1 MNNTLFTQ
9 LCLKTAQ
16 ILNLTDAEYFLKG
29 EVVTLDDIDIQF
41 IRDANDDN
49 LVRLFLELGELEPV
63 DKVDIYEALFSIQLL
78 MEGVVDG
85 QFVLD
90 NLHDRM
96 MFVVRLPLSEQT
108 VAENLADVIRSFA
121 QQVMQWRSTIFSGYL
136 FEDEF
141 LGQQQNHAS
150 AVQRQSEQITT
161 SLA

>member
-16 ILNLTDAEYFLKG
+16 ILNLSEAEYFLKG

-41 IRDANDDN
+41 IRDANDGN
-49 LVRLFLELGELEPV
+49 LARLFLELGELNLV
-63 DKVDIYEALFSIQLL
+63 DKIEVYESLFAIQLL

-96 MFVVRLPLSEQT
+96 MFVARLPLSEQT
-108 VAENLADVIRSFA
+108 EAEQLASAIKSFV
-121 QQVMQWRSTIFSGYL
+121 QQVIQWRSTIFSGYL

-141 LGQQQNHAS
+141 DIGIENYPTALQQQPGQLVS
-150 AVQRQSEQITT
+150 